1 MVGYMA
7 IHKIVLFAAA
17 AALSGCASIN
27 GPVSDSPSLQRAVY
41 VVDPAST
48 GAKAKLT
55 SSVARADAAKVA
67 DKMPGE
73 SKLMRIYWFLGGR

>member
-1 MVGYMA
+1 M
-7 IHKIVLFAAA
+7 HKIVLFAAA
-17 AALSGCASIN
+17 AALSGCAATN
-27 GPVSDSPSLQRAVY
+27 GPVSDSASLQRAVY

-55 SSVARADAAKVA
+55 STVAASAETAKAA
-67 DKMPGE
+67 DKASGE

>member
-1 MVGYMA
+1 MTM
-7 IHKIVLFAAA
+7 HKIVLLTAA
-17 AALSGCASIN
+17 AALSGCASMN
-27 GPVSDSPSLQRAVY
+27 VPASDSASLQRAVY

-48 GAKAKLT
+48 DAKAKLT
-55 SSVARADAAKVA
+55 STVAASADAAEAA

>member
-1 MVGYMA
+1 M
-7 IHKIVLFAAA
+7 HKIVLFAAA
-17 AALSGCASIN
+17 AALSGCASMN
-27 GPVSDSPSLQRAVY
+27 GGVSGTASVQRAVY

-48 GAKAKLT
+48 DAKAKLT
-55 SSVARADAAKVA
+55 STVAANAGTMKAA